1 MKGAEKRVDRI
12 LQGLNDQF
20 RIEHDLGNLKDDEL
34 FESFCAFCVF
44 RSIYEDEL
52 DPEEF
57 RTGGG
62 GDLAID
68 AAAVLINGDLLID
81 ASDVQSALE
90 ECRVAD
96 VHFILVQAKTSSSF
110 DGKVITD
117 LADNLITLYG
127 PSASTYP
134 LSPELVNFHKCIE
147 HVYEDISK
155 LRQLPRLTMHYTTSG
170 RVTGDDYLEQKRQ
183 SALARLDDTN
193 LFRSVDFQLLGARE
207 LRDLYQRAT
216 TAVSVDFS
224 MQKRIS
230 LPKISGVEQ
239 AFLGLLP
246 AVDLI
251 KVLTDKAGGIRKSVF
266 FENVR
271 DFQDYN
277 SVNLEI
283 QDTLRDA
290 DRRERFAVLNN
301 GITIV
306 AREIRTAG
314 DDVQIADFQ
323 VVNGCQT
330 CHVLFDEQDNLGD
343 SVWVSVKLIESKDED
358 VISGIIAAT
367 NRQTA
372 VTDEDLEAKE
382 RFHKELE
389 DLFRSFKDPER
400 LYYERRSA
408 QYAPQVGLEKTR
420 IVSRGQ
426 LTRAYAAVFLGE
438 AARAG
443 RFYRDLREA
452 RKNELFQDNQS
463 TFAYYTSAAI
473 SYRIEWMI
481 RNKKIDRKYGPAKY
495 HLMSAFKTLIL
506 GDVELDRSTRKAERQ
521 CKEIL
526 EVVWDAPRSTELVKT
541 IISAVDEAISVSRT
555 TELVRDFM
563 RSQRFTNSLNQVLAD
578 RMHT

>member
-1 MKGAEKRVDRI
+1 VDRI
-12 LQGLNDQF
+12 LEGLNGQF
-20 RIEHDLGNLKDDEL
+20 RTERDLGNPKPDEL
-34 FESFCAFCVF
+34 FEAFCAFSIL
-44 RSIYEDEL
+44 RSIYEDEF

-81 ASDVQSALE
+81 ASDVAAAVDDA
-90 ECRVAD
+90 RTAD
-96 VHFILVQAKTSSSF
+96 VHFIIIQAKTSSSF

-117 LADNLITLYG
+117 LADNL
-127 PSASTYP
+127 SALFDYQEHKYP
-134 LSPELVNFHKCIE
+134 LSQELINLQKCIE
-147 HVYEDISK
+147 IVYRDIGK
-155 LRQLPRLTMHYTTSG
+155 LKQSPQLTIFYATSG
-170 RVTGDDYLEQKRQ
+170 RVTDDAYLQ
-183 SALARLDDTN
+183 SKLGSAITRLDDSN
-193 LFRSVDFQLLGARE
+193 LFRGVDFQLVGARE

-230 LPKISGVEQ
+230 LPKIAGVDQ
-239 AFLGLLP
+239 AFLGVLP
-246 AVDLI
+246 ASDL
-251 KVLTDKAGGIRKSVF
+251 VTMLTDKAGGIRKSVF

-271 DFQDYN
+271 DFQDFN
-277 SVNLEI
+277 AVNLEI
-283 QDTLRDA
+283 KETLQDS

-314 DDVQIADFQ
+314 DDVQISDFQ

-330 CHVLFDEQDNLGD
+330 CHVLFDQKDNLGD
-343 SVWVSVKLIESKDED
+343 SVWVSVKLIESRDED
-358 VISGIIAAT
+358 VISGIITAT

-389 DLFRSFKDPER
+389 ELFKSFEEPER

-408 QYAPQVGLEKTR
+408 QYSPQSGLEKTR

-426 LTRAYAAVFLGE
+426 LTRAYASVFLGE
-438 AARAG
+438 AAKAG

-452 RKNELFQDNQS
+452 RKDDLFQEGHS
-463 TFAYYTSAAI
+463 TFAYYTSAAV
-473 SYRIEWMI
+473 SYRVEWLI

-495 HLMSAFKTLIL
+495 HIMTAFKTLIL
-506 GDVELDRSTRKAERQ
+506 GSVDLDRSPRKAEAQ
-521 CKEIL
+521 CKNIL
-526 EVVWDAPRSTELVKT
+526 DVVWDIPRSTELMKT
-541 IISAVDEAISVSRT
+541 IISAVDEALDKSRT

-563 RSQRFTNSLNQVLAD
+563 RSQRFTNSLNQVLGEFLEKI
-578 RMHT
+578 TET

>member
-1 MKGAEKRVDRI
+1 MDRI
-12 LQGLNDQF
+12 LEGLNAQF
-20 RIEHDLGNLKDDEL
+20 RTEHDLDNLRTDEL
-34 FESFCAFCVF
+34 FEAFCAFCVL
-44 RSIYEDEL
+44 RSIYEDEF

-68 AAAVLINGDLLID
+68 AAAVLINGDLLVD
-81 ASDVQSALE
+81 ASDIDVALS

-96 VHFILVQAKTSSSF
+96 VHFIFLQAKSSSSF

-117 LADNLITLYG
+117 LVDNLSTLYDSSS
-127 PSASTYP
+127 PNYP
-134 LSPELVNFHKCIE
+134 MSPELLNFQRAIE
-147 HVYEDISK
+147 LIYKDIAK
-155 LRQLPRLTMHYTTSG
+155 LKQLPQLTVYYTTGGRLT
-170 RVTGDDYLEQKRQ
+170 GDIHLESKRK
-183 SALARLDDTN
+183 SAVRRLDETN
-193 LFRSVDFQLLGARE
+193 LFRSVGFELLGARE

-230 LPKISGVEQ
+230 LPKIAGVEQ

-246 AVDLI
+246 AADLV

-277 SVNLEI
+277 TVNLEI
-283 QDTLRDA
+283 QKTLQDP

-314 DDVQIADFQ
+314 DDVQVADFQ

-330 CHVLFDEQDNLGD
+330 CHVLFDEKENLGD
-343 SVWVSVKLIESKDED
+343 SVWVSLKLIESKDED

-389 DLFRSFKDPER
+389 DLFRSFSEPER

-408 QYAPQVGLEKTR
+408 QYASQIGLEKTR
-420 IVSRGQ
+420 IVSKGQ
-426 LTRAYAAVFLGE
+426 LTRAYASVFLGE

-443 RFYRDLREA
+443 RLYRVLRET
-452 RKNELFQDNQS
+452 RKDELFQEGQS
-463 TFAYYTSAAI
+463 SIAYYTSAAV
-473 SYRIEWMI
+473 SYRVEWML
-481 RNKKIDRKYGPAKY
+481 RNKKIDRTYGPAKY
-495 HLMSAFKTLIL
+495 HLMGAFKTLIL
-506 GDVELDRSTRKAERQ
+506 GDVELDRSTRKAEKQ

-526 EVVWDAPRSTELVKT
+526 EIVWDTPKSVKLMRT
-541 IISAVDEAISVSRT
+541 VITAVDEAIARSRT
-555 TELVRDFM
+555 TELPRDFM
-563 RSQRFTNSLNQVLAD
+563 RSQRFTESLNQVLAE
-578 RMHT
+578 RIR